1 MTATLAALP
10 GAPSAAP
17 SAALSAALSVAPPG
31 AGLPPLAEAELARL
45 RAAHAAL
52 RARIDGAARAAGR
65 SGEAITLLAVSK
77 TFGPEVIGAAAALGQ
92 RSFGENYV
100 QEAVAKMDALAA
112 AGIGGLEWHF
122 IGPIQSNKTR
132 TIAARFDWVQSIDR
146 ASIAR
151 RLSEQRPA
159 ALAPLQVLL
168 ELNASAEDSKSG
180 IEPDAL
186 AALAEAVAA
195 LPRLTLRGIMAIPR
209 PGLAPAQQRA
219 TFAGLR
225 ERFEALRAACP
236 TVDTLSLGMSAD
248 FEAAIGAGATLVRI
262 GSALFGQRR

>member
-1 MTATLAALP
+1 MTAPLP
-10 GAPSAAP
+10 CPSVADPAGAAP
-17 SAALSAALSVAPPG
+17 LAFAP
-31 AGLPPLAEAELARL
+31 LPAAEAARL
-45 RAAHAAL
+45 RAAYAQL
-52 RARIDGAARAAGR
+52 RARIDAATAASGRNPGAV
-65 SGEAITLLAVSK
+65 TLLAVSK